1 MATYAIRLG
10 APFAAE
16 LASRRTT
23 ALRKALKAFEGYP
36 IEALPCLVRGAFDE
50 SPYLPAMMDKLYMR
64 IGRTMAALTA
74 ERIGQ
79 KSARVAL
86 ELKAREKPNPVWDAA
101 LKRFVQDQTTKKIVT
116 IEGTMKDF
124 VFEAVRKATEQVSIA
139 GVGIEAATQS
149 LIKNVM
155 SDWAGQKE
163 WMARRIMLTESMTAM
178 SIGAE
183 ASAQALEI
191 ALMKTWT
198 TAGINTREAHA
209 AIDGETIAMEDYFFP
224 GGEQM
229 AYPRDDRFGAS
240 AENIINCSCVA
251 IYEPA

>member
-10 APFAAE
+10 APFAVQ
-16 LASRRTT
+16 LAAKRTT
-23 ALRKALKAFEGYP
+23 ALRKALNTFEGYP
-36 IEALPCLVRGAFDE
+36 LESLPALVKGSFDE
-50 SPYLPAMMDKLYMR
+50 SGYLPKMLENLYMR
-64 IGRTMAALTA
+64 IGRTSAAMTA
-74 ERIGQ
+74 DRIGE
-79 KSARVAL
+79 KSSRANL
-86 ELKAREKPNPVWDAA
+86 ELKAREKPNPVWDSA
-101 LKRFVQDQTTKKIVT
+101 LKRFVQDQTTTKIIT
-116 IEGTMKDF
+116 IESTMKDF
-124 VFEAVRKATEQVSIA
+124 VFEAVRNATEQVSIA

-149 LIKNVM
+149 LIKGVM

-183 ASAQALEI
+183 ASAQSLEI
-191 ALMKTWT
+191 PLLKTWA
-198 TAGINTREAHA
+198 TAGINTRETHA
-209 AIDGETIAMEDYFFP
+209 AIDGETVAMEDYFFP